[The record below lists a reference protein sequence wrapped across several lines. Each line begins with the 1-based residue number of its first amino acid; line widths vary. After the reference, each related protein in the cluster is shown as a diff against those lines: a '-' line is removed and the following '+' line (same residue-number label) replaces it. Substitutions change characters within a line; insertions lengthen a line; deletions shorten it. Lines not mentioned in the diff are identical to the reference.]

1 MSAKFDATVLA
12 ELNALYDAGMTGV
25 GQQYESLIELA
36 IKRTNLRDAQVK
48 VSLVKHM
55 GLCMHTYCTG
65 TIHACNV
72 LSCLKSIMVRG
83 WLKQEKITHQWK

>member
-12 ELNALYDAGMTGV
+12 ELNALCDAEMTGV

-48 VSLVKHM
+48 VSLV
-55 GLCMHTYCTG
+55 
-65 TIHACNV
+65 
-72 LSCLKSIMVRG
+72 
-83 WLKQEKITHQWK
+83 

>member
-36 IKRTNLRDAQVK
+36 IKRTNLANLRNAQVK
-48 VSLVKHM
+48 VSLV
-55 GLCMHTYCTG
+55 
-65 TIHACNV
+65 
-72 LSCLKSIMVRG
+72 
-83 WLKQEKITHQWK
+83 